1 MPAVQP
7 VAIDRFFVAPKAA
20 VTQGA
25 ARDNMMKKI
34 FLSLII
40 AAGAAAP
47 AASETVSKSYSYF
60 GVGGTTFEQ
69 IENDLFK
76 RGPHVKSTGL
86 RHPGA
91 TRMNFT
97 TRIGYANDGRH
108 CRIVSAD
115 TTVKASIVLPK
126 WRQRSR
132 ANTEVRIFWDTL
144 FADIK
149 RHEERHVE
157 IAKAHARELEQAL
170 RKPARYRTCEEAAA
184 RAREISARVLA
195 KHDRAQIEFDRVEG
209 INFENRLLRLLL
221 YRIERQ
227 DKAGRQS

>member
-1 MPAVQP
+1 MPAVQL
-7 VAIDRFFVAPKAA
+7 VAIDRFFVAPDAA

-34 FLSLII
+34 FLPLII
-40 AAGAAAP
+40 AAAAAAP
-47 AASETVSKSYSYF
+47 AAAETLSKSYSYF

-69 IENDLFK
+69 IESELFK

-97 TRIGYANDGRH
+97 TKVGYANDGNH

-126 WRQRSR
+126 WRQRR
-132 ANTEVRIFWDTL
+132 HANAEVRIFWDTL

-157 IAKAHARELEQAL
+157 IAKAHARELEQTL
-170 RKPARYRTCEEAAA
+170 RRPARYKTCEQAAA
-184 RAREISARVLA
+184 RAGEISARVLA

-221 YRIERQ
+221 HRIDRL
-227 DKAGRQS
+227 DKAGKQS